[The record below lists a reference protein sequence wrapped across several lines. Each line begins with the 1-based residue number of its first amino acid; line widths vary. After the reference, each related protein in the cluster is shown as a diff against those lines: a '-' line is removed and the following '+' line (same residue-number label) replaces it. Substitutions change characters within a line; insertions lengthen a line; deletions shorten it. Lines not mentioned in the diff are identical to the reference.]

1 MPKFSILDFDFKPE
15 IILSLEYFY
24 MLIPRLY
31 SEFQLNIY
39 PGTGKKVC
47 GGVGGLMQI

>member
-1 MPKFSILDFDFKPE
+1 MLKFSILDFDFKPE
-15 IILSLEYFY
+15 I
-24 MLIPRLY
+24 MLIPRVY

-39 PGTGKKVC
+39 PGIGKKVC